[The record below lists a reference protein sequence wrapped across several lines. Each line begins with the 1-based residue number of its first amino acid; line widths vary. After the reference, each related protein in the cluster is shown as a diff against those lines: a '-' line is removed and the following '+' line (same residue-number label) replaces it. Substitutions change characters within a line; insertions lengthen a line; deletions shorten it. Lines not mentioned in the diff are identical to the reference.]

1 MKVFNTIESLN
12 LGLKGIKDIGFVP
25 TMGNLHQGHLKL
37 IQEAKKQNL
46 NVVISIYV
54 NALQFNDPD
63 DLKNYPRSL
72 HEDLVAIKSVCEDAI
87 VFCPDVKDVNA
98 NMKPLKYDLGTL
110 GSDLCG
116 SSRLGHFDGV
126 IKIINFFFD
135 LIKPEAI
142 FLGKKD
148 YQQLVLI
155 EQFANKFYP
164 KIEIYPVDIQRHQNN
179 LAWSSRNT
187 HINNKDGA
195 SFLYQTLY
203 EASLNIQRQNEI
215 DPMLEQCRSLL
226 NQNKWKLDY
235 VEIRGSK
242 TLDRLSAKSVDLIIL
257 GAAFYE
263 NIRLIDNIEFCIE

>member
-1 MKVFNTIESLN
+1 VKVFNTIESLN

-72 HEDLVAIKSVCEDAI
+72 HEDLVAIKSVCENAI
-87 VFCPDVKDVNA
+87 VFCPDVKDVHA
-98 NMKPLKYDLGTL
+98 NMKPLDYDLGPL

-116 SSRLGHFDGV
+116 ASRLGHFDGV

-135 LIKPEAI
+135 LIKPDAI

-155 EQFANKFYP
+155 EQFSHKLYP
-164 KIEIYPVDIQRHQNN
+164 KIRINPVDIQRDRNN
-179 LAWSSRNT
+179 LALSSRNT
-187 HINNKDGA
+187 HINDKDGA

-203 EASLNIQRQNEI
+203 EASQNIQKQNDIEAV
-215 DPMLEQCRSLL
+215 LEQCRSLL
-226 NQNKWKLDY
+226 SQNKWKLDY
-235 VEIRGSK
+235 VEIRESK
-242 TLDRLSAKSVDLIIL
+242 TLDRLSAKSRGLIIL
-257 GAAFYE
+257 AAAFYE

>member
-1 MKVFNTIESLN
+1 MEVFNTIESLK

-37 IQEAKKQNL
+37 IQEAQKQNL

-63 DLKNYPRSL
+63 DLKNYPRTL
-72 HEDLVAIKSVCEDAI
+72 HEDLVAIKSVCENAI
-87 VFCPDVKDVNA
+87 VFCPDVEDVNS
-98 NMKPLKYDLGTL
+98 NMKPFDYDLGPL

-116 SSRLGHFDGV
+116 ASRLGHFDGV

-135 LIKPEAI
+135 LIKPDAI

-155 EQFANKFYP
+155 EQFSHKLYP
-164 KIEIYPVDIQRHQNN
+164 KIRINPVDIQRDRNN
-179 LAWSSRNT
+179 LALSSRNT
-187 HINNKDGA
+187 HINDKDGA

-203 EASLNIQRQNEI
+203 EASQNIQRQNEI
-215 DPMLEQCRSLL
+215 EPMLEQCRSLL
-226 NQNKWKLDY
+226 DHNKWKLDY
-235 VEIRGSK
+235 VEIRESK
-242 TLDRLSAKSVDLIIL
+242 TLNRLSAKSVDLIIL

>member
-1 MKVFNTIESLN
+1 VKVFNTIESLN

-72 HEDLVAIKSVCEDAI
+72 DEDLVAIKSVCENAI
-87 VFCPDVKDVNA
+87 VFCPDVKDVHA
-98 NMKPLKYDLGTL
+98 NMKPLDYDLGPL

-116 SSRLGHFDGV
+116 ASRLGHFDGV

-135 LIKPEAI
+135 LIKPDAI

-155 EQFANKFYP
+155 EQFSHKLYP
-164 KIEIYPVDIQRHQNN
+164 KIRINPVDIQRDRNN
-179 LAWSSRNT
+179 LALSSRNT
-187 HINNKDGA
+187 HINDKDGA

-203 EASLNIQRQNEI
+203 EASQNIQKQNDIEAV
-215 DPMLEQCRSLL
+215 LEQCRSLL
-226 NQNKWKLDY
+226 SQNKWKLDY
-235 VEIRGSK
+235 VEIRESK
-242 TLDRLSAKSVDLIIL
+242 TLDRLSAKSRGLIIL
-257 GAAFYE
+257 AAAFYE

>member
-1 MKVFNTIESLN
+1 VEVFNTIHSLK
-12 LGLKGIKDIGFVP
+12 LRLKGIKDIGFVP

-37 IQEAKKQNL
+37 IQEAQKQNL

-63 DLKNYPRSL
+63 DLKNYPRTL
-72 HEDLVAIKSVCEDAI
+72 YEDLVAIKSVCEDAI
-87 VFCPDVKDVNA
+87 VFCPEAKDVNS
-98 NMKPLKYDLGTL
+98 NMKPLDYELGPL

-116 SSRLGHFDGV
+116 ASRLGHFDGV

-135 LIKPEAI
+135 LIKPDAI

-155 EQFANKFYP
+155 EQFANKLYP
-164 KIEIYPVDIQRHQNN
+164 KIKIYPVDIQRDQNN
-179 LAWSSRNT
+179 LALSSRNT
-187 HINNKDGA
+187 HIIDKDGA

-203 EASLNIQRQNEI
+203 EASQNIQKHNEI
-215 DPMLEQCRSLL
+215 EPILEQCRSLL

-235 VEIRGSK
+235 VEIRESK
-242 TLDRLSAKSVDLIIL
+242 TLDRMSAKSVDLIIL

>member
-1 MKVFNTIESLN
+1 VEIFNTIESLN

-46 NVVISIYV
+46 NVIISIYV

-87 VFCPDVKDVNA
+87 VFCPDAKDVNA
-98 NMKPLKYDLGTL
+98 NMKPLDYDLGPL

-116 SSRLGHFDGV
+116 ASRLGHFEGV

-135 LIKPEAI
+135 LIKPDAI

-155 EQFANKFYP
+155 EQFSHKFYP
-164 KIEIYPVDIQRHQNN
+164 KIGIYPVDIQRDRNN
-179 LAWSSRNT
+179 LALSSRNT

-203 EASLNIQRQNEI
+203 EASKKIRQQKKIE
-215 DPMLEQCRSLL
+215 PVLEQCRYLL

-235 VEIRGSK
+235 VEIRESK
-242 TLDRLSAKSVDLIIL
+242 TLDRLSAKSRGLIIL
-257 GAAFYE
+257 AAAFYE

>member
-1 MKVFNTIESLN
+1 MEIFNTIESLK
-12 LGLKGIKDIGFVP
+12 LDLKGIKNIGFVP

-37 IQEAKKQNL
+37 IQEAQKQNL
-46 NVVISIYV
+46 NVIISIYV
-54 NALQFNDPD
+54 NTLQFNDPD
-63 DLKNYPRSL
+63 DLKNYPRTL

-87 VFCPDVKDVNA
+87 VFCPDAKDINA
-98 NMKPLKYDLGTL
+98 NMKPLDYDLGPL

-164 KIEIYPVDIQRHQNN
+164 KIRIYPVDIQRDRNN
-179 LAWSSRNT
+179 LALSSRNT
-187 HINNKDGA
+187 HINDKNGA
-195 SFLYQTLY
+195 SFLYQKLY
-203 EASLNIQRQNEI
+203 EASQNIQKKNEI
-215 DPMLEQCRSLL
+215 EPILEQCRSLL

-235 VEIRGSK
+235 VEIRESK
-242 TLDRLSAKSVDLIIL
+242 TLNRLSAKSVDLIIL

>member
-1 MKVFNTIESLN
+1 MEIFNTIENLN

-37 IQEAKKQNL
+37 IQEAQKQNL
-46 NVVISIYV
+46 NVIISIYV
-54 NALQFNDPD
+54 NSLQFNDPD
-63 DLKNYPRSL
+63 DLKNYPRTL

-87 VFCPDVKDVNA
+87 VFCPDAKDVNA
-98 NMKPLKYDLGTL
+98 NMKPLDYDLGPL

-116 SSRLGHFDGV
+116 ASRLGHFDGV

-135 LIKPEAI
+135 LIKPDAT

-155 EQFANKFYP
+155 EQFANKLYP
-164 KIEIYPVDIQRHQNN
+164 KIKIYPVDTQRDRNN
-179 LAWSSRNT
+179 LALSSRNT
-187 HINNKDGA
+187 HINDKDGA

-203 EASLNIQRQNEI
+203 EASKKIRQQKKIE
-215 DPMLEQCRSLL
+215 PVLEQCRSLL

-235 VEIRGSK
+235 VEIRESK
-242 TLDRLSAKSVDLIIL
+242 TLDRLSAKSADLIIL
-257 GAAFYE
+257 AAAFYE

>member
-1 MKVFNTIESLN
+1 MEVFNTIESLKF
-12 LGLKGIKDIGFVP
+12 GLKGIKDIGFVP
-25 TMGNLHQGHLKL
+25 TMGNLHHGHLKL
-37 IQEAKKQNL
+37 IQEAQKQNL

-63 DLKNYPRSL
+63 DLKNYPRTL
-72 HEDLVAIKSVCEDAI
+72 HEDLVAIKSVCENAI
-87 VFCPDVKDVNA
+87 VFCPDVKDVNS
-98 NMKPLKYDLGTL
+98 NMKLLDYDLGPL

-116 SSRLGHFDGV
+116 ASRLGHFDGV

-135 LIKPEAI
+135 LIKPDVI

-164 KIEIYPVDIQRHQNN
+164 KIKIYPVDIQRDRNN
-179 LAWSSRNT
+179 LALSSRNT
-187 HINNKDGA
+187 HINDKDGA

-203 EASLNIQRQNEI
+203 EASKKIRQQKKIE
-215 DPMLEQCRSLL
+215 PVLEQCRSLL

-235 VEIRGSK
+235 VEIRESK
-242 TLDRLSAKSVDLIIL
+242 TLDRLTAKSVDLIIL

>member
-1 MKVFNTIESLN
+1 VEVFNTIHSLK

-37 IQEAKKQNL
+37 MQEAQKQNL

-54 NALQFNDPD
+54 NSLQFNDPD
-63 DLKNYPRSL
+63 DLKNYPRTL

-87 VFCPDVKDVNA
+87 VFCPEAKDVNS
-98 NMKPLKYDLGTL
+98 NMKPLDYKLGPL

-116 SSRLGHFDGV
+116 VSRLGHFDGM

-135 LIKPEAI
+135 LIKPDAI

-155 EQFANKFYP
+155 EQFANKLYP
-164 KIEIYPVDIQRHQNN
+164 KIEIYPVEIQRDQNN
-179 LAWSSRNT
+179 LALSSRNT
-187 HINNKDGA
+187 HINDKDGA

-203 EASLNIQRQNEI
+203 EASQNIQRQNDIE
-215 DPMLEQCRSLL
+215 PVLEQCRSLL
-226 NQNKWKLDY
+226 SQNKWKLDY
-235 VEIRGSK
+235 LEIRESK
-242 TLDRLSAKSVDLIIL
+242 TLDRLSAKSRGLIIL
-257 GAAFYE
+257 AAAFYE

>member
-1 MKVFNTIESLN
+1 VEVFNTIHSLK

-37 IQEAKKQNL
+37 IEGAQKQNL

-54 NALQFNDPD
+54 NALQFNNPD
-63 DLKNYPRSL
+63 DLKNYPRTL

-87 VFCPDVKDVNA
+87 VFCPEAKDVNSK
-98 NMKPLKYDLGTL
+98 MKPLDYDLGPL
-110 GSDLCG
+110 GLDLCG
-116 SSRLGHFDGV
+116 VSRLGHFDGV

-135 LIKPEAI
+135 LIKPDAI

-155 EQFANKFYP
+155 EQFTNKLYP
-164 KIEIYPVDIQRHQNN
+164 KIKIYPVDIQRDRNN
-179 LAWSSRNT
+179 LALSSRNT
-187 HINNKDGA
+187 HINDKDGA

-203 EASLNIQRQNEI
+203 EASEKIRQQKKIE
-215 DPMLEQCRSLL
+215 PVLEQCRSLL

-235 VEIRGSK
+235 VEIRESK
-242 TLDRLSAKSVDLIIL
+242 TLDRLSAKSADLIIL
-257 GAAFYE
+257 AAAFYE

>member
-1 MKVFNTIESLN
+1 MDVFNTIESLK
-12 LGLKGIKDIGFVP
+12 LRLEGIKDIGFVP

-37 IQEAKKQNL
+37 IQEAQKQNL

-63 DLKNYPRSL
+63 DLKNYPRTL

-87 VFCPDVKDVNA
+87 VFCPDMKDVNS
-98 NMKPLKYDLGTL
+98 NMKPLDYDLGPL

-116 SSRLGHFDGV
+116 ASRFGHFDGV

-135 LIKPEAI
+135 LIKPDAI

-155 EQFANKFYP
+155 EQFASEFYP
-164 KIEIYPVDIQRHQNN
+164 KIEIYPVNIQRDQNN
-179 LAWSSRNT
+179 LALSSRNT
-187 HINNKDGA
+187 RINDKDGA

-203 EASLNIQRQNEI
+203 EASKKIRKQKKIE
-215 DPMLEQCRSLL
+215 PVLEQCRSLL

-235 VEIRGSK
+235 VEIRESK
-242 TLDRLSAKSVDLIIL
+242 TLDRLSAKSADLIIL
-257 GAAFYE
+257 AAAFYE

>member
-1 MKVFNTIESLN
+1 VAVFKTIESLK

-37 IQEAKKQNL
+37 IEETKKQNL

-63 DLKNYPRSL
+63 DLKNYPRTL
-72 HEDLVAIKSVCEDAI
+72 HEDLAAIKSVCEDAI
-87 VFCPDVKDVNA
+87 VFCPDPKDVKS
-98 NMKPLKYDLGTL
+98 NMKPLDYDLGPL
-110 GSDLCG
+110 RSDLCG
-116 SSRLGHFDGV
+116 ASRLGHFDGV

-135 LIKPEAI
+135 LIKPDAV

-155 EQFANKFYP
+155 EQFASKFYP
-164 KIEIYPVDIQRHQNN
+164 KIKIYPVEIQRDRNN
-179 LAWSSRNT
+179 LALSSRNT
-187 HINNKDGA
+187 HINDKDGA

-203 EASLNIQRQNEI
+203 EASQKIQKQNEI
-215 DPMLEQCRSLL
+215 ESMLEQCRSLL

-235 VEIRGSK
+235 VEIRESK

>member
-1 MKVFNTIESLN
+1 VKVFNTIESLN

-72 HEDLVAIKSVCEDAI
+72 HEDLVAIKSVCENAI

-98 NMKPLKYDLGTL
+98 NMKPLDYDLGPL

-116 SSRLGHFDGV
+116 ASRLGHFNGV

-135 LIKPEAI
+135 LIKPDAI

-155 EQFANKFYP
+155 EQFSHKFYP
-164 KIEIYPVDIQRHQNN
+164 KIRIYPVDIQRDRNN
-179 LAWSSRNT
+179 LALSSRNT
-187 HINNKDGA
+187 HINDKDGA

-203 EASLNIQRQNEI
+203 EASQNIQKQNDIEAV
-215 DPMLEQCRSLL
+215 LEQCRSLL
-226 NQNKWKLDY
+226 SQNKWKLDY
-235 VEIRGSK
+235 VEIRESK
-242 TLDRLSAKSVDLIIL
+242 TLDRLSAKSRGLIIL
-257 GAAFYE
+257 AAAFYE

>member
-1 MKVFNTIESLN
+1 VEVFNTIHSLK

-37 IQEAKKQNL
+37 IQEAQKQNL

-63 DLKNYPRSL
+63 DLKNYPRTL
-72 HEDLVAIKSVCEDAI
+72 HEDLVAIKTVCEDVI
-87 VFCPDVKDVNA
+87 VFCPDVKDVNS
-98 NMKPLKYDLGTL
+98 NMKPLDYDLGPL
-110 GSDLCG
+110 GTDLCG
-116 SSRLGHFDGV
+116 VSRLGHFDGV

-135 LIKPEAI
+135 LIKPDAI

-164 KIEIYPVDIQRHQNN
+164 KIEIYPVEIQRDQNN
-179 LAWSSRNT
+179 LALSSRNT
-187 HINNKDGA
+187 HINDKDGA

-203 EASLNIQRQNEI
+203 EASQNIQKQNEI
-215 DPMLEQCRSLL
+215 EPMLEQCRSLL

-235 VEIRGSK
+235 VEIRESK

>member
-1 MKVFNTIESLN
+1 VEIFKTIESLK
-12 LGLKGIKDIGFVP
+12 LGLKNIKDIGFVP

-37 IQEAKKQNL
+37 IQEAQKQNL
-46 NVVISIYV
+46 NVIISIYV

-63 DLKNYPRSL
+63 DLKNYPRTL

-87 VFCPDVKDVNA
+87 VFCPDAKDINL
-98 NMKPLKYDLGTL
+98 NMKPLDYNLGPL
-110 GSDLCG
+110 GSELCG
-116 SSRLGHFDGV
+116 ASRLEHFDGV

-135 LIKPEAI
+135 LIKPDAV

-164 KIEIYPVDIQRHQNN
+164 KIKIYPVEIQRDQNN
-179 LAWSSRNT
+179 LALSSRNT
-187 HINNKDGA
+187 HINDKVSA

-203 EASLNIQRQNEI
+203 KASLNIQKQNEI
-215 DPMLEQCRSLL
+215 EPILKQCRSLL

-235 VEIRGSK
+235 VEIRESK
-242 TLDRLSAKSVDLIIL
+242 TLDRLSAKSINLIIL

>member
-1 MKVFNTIESLN
+1 VDVFNTIESLK
-12 LGLKGIKDIGFVP
+12 LRLEDIKDIGFVP

-37 IQEAKKQNL
+37 IQEAQKQNL
-46 NVVISIYV
+46 KVIISIYV

-63 DLKNYPRSL
+63 DLKNYPRTL

-87 VFCPDVKDVNA
+87 VFCPDAKDVNS
-98 NMKPLKYDLGTL
+98 NMKPLDYDLGPL

-116 SSRLGHFDGV
+116 ASRLGHFNGV
-126 IKIINFFFD
+126 IQIINFFFD
-135 LIKPEAI
+135 LIKPKAL

-164 KIEIYPVDIQRHQNN
+164 KIEIYPVDIQRDQNN
-179 LAWSSRNT
+179 LALSSRNI
-187 HINNKDGA
+187 HINDKNGA

-203 EASLNIQRQNEI
+203 EASQNIQRQNEI
-215 DPMLEQCRSLL
+215 ELMLEQCRSLL

-235 VEIRGSK
+235 VEIRESK
-242 TLDRLSAKSVDLIIL
+242 TLDKLSAKSVDLIIL

-263 NIRLIDNIEFCIE
+263 NTRLIDNIEFCIE

>member
-1 MKVFNTIESLN
+1 VEIFNTIESLN

-72 HEDLVAIKSVCEDAI
+72 HEDLVAIKSVCENAI
-87 VFCPDVKDVNA
+87 VFCPDVKDVHA
-98 NMKPLKYDLGTL
+98 NMKPLDYDLGPL

-116 SSRLGHFDGV
+116 ASRLGHFDGV

-135 LIKPEAI
+135 LIKPDAI

-155 EQFANKFYP
+155 EQFSHKLYP
-164 KIEIYPVDIQRHQNN
+164 KIRINPVDIQRDRNN
-179 LAWSSRNT
+179 LALSSRNT
-187 HINNKDGA
+187 HINDKDGA

-203 EASLNIQRQNEI
+203 EASQNIQKQNDIEAV
-215 DPMLEQCRSLL
+215 LEQCRSLL
-226 NQNKWKLDY
+226 SQNKWKLDY
-235 VEIRGSK
+235 VEIRESK
-242 TLDRLSAKSVDLIIL
+242 TLDRLSAKSRGLIIL
-257 GAAFYE
+257 AAAFYE

>member
-1 MKVFNTIESLN
+1 MEIFKTIESLK
-12 LGLKGIKDIGFVP
+12 LGLKNIKDIGFVP

-37 IQEAKKQNL
+37 IQEAQKQNL
-46 NVVISIYV
+46 NVIISIYV

-63 DLKNYPRSL
+63 DLKSYPRTL
-72 HEDLVAIKSVCEDAI
+72 HKDLVAIKSVCEDGI
-87 VFCPDVKDVNA
+87 VFCPDAKDINST
-98 NMKPLKYDLGTL
+98 MKPLDYNLGPL

-116 SSRLGHFDGV
+116 ASRLGHFEGV

-135 LIKPEAI
+135 LIKPDAV

-155 EQFANKFYP
+155 EQFANKLYP
-164 KIEIYPVDIQRHQNN
+164 KIKIYPVEIQRDQNN
-179 LAWSSRNT
+179 LALSSRNT
-187 HINNKDGA
+187 HINDKVGA

-203 EASLNIQRQNEI
+203 KASLNIQKQNEI
-215 DPMLEQCRSLL
+215 EPILKQCRSLL

-235 VEIRGSK
+235 VEIRESK
-242 TLDRLSAKSVDLIIL
+242 TLDRLSAKSINLIIL

-263 NIRLIDNIEFCIE
+263 NIGLIDNIEFCIE

>member
-1 MKVFNTIESLN
+1 VKVFNTIESLN

-72 HEDLVAIKSVCEDAI
+72 HEDLVAITSVCENAI
-87 VFCPDVKDVNA
+87 VFCPDVKDVHA
-98 NMKPLKYDLGTL
+98 NMKPLDYDLGPL

-116 SSRLGHFDGV
+116 ASRLGHFDGV

-135 LIKPEAI
+135 LIKPDAI

-155 EQFANKFYP
+155 EQFSHKLYP
-164 KIEIYPVDIQRHQNN
+164 KIRINPVDIQRDRNN
-179 LAWSSRNT
+179 LALSSRNT
-187 HINNKDGA
+187 HINDKDGA

-203 EASLNIQRQNEI
+203 EASQNIQKQNDIEAV
-215 DPMLEQCRSLL
+215 LEQCRSLL
-226 NQNKWKLDY
+226 SQNKWKLDY
-235 VEIRGSK
+235 VEIRESK
-242 TLDRLSAKSVDLIIL
+242 TLDRLSAKSRGLIIL
-257 GAAFYE
+257 AAAFYE

>member
-1 MKVFNTIESLN
+1 VKVFNTIESLN

-72 HEDLVAIKSVCEDAI
+72 HEDLVAIKSVCENAI
-87 VFCPDVKDVNA
+87 VFCPDIKDVHA
-98 NMKPLKYDLGTL
+98 NMKPLDYDLGPL

-116 SSRLGHFDGV
+116 ASRLGHFDGV

-135 LIKPEAI
+135 LIKPDAI

-155 EQFANKFYP
+155 EQFSHKLYP
-164 KIEIYPVDIQRHQNN
+164 KIRINPVDIQRDRNN
-179 LAWSSRNT
+179 LALSSRNT
-187 HINNKDGA
+187 HINDKDGA

-203 EASLNIQRQNEI
+203 EASQNIQKQNDIEAV
-215 DPMLEQCRSLL
+215 LEQCRSLL
-226 NQNKWKLDY
+226 SQNKWKLDY
-235 VEIRGSK
+235 VEIRESK
-242 TLDRLSAKSVDLIIL
+242 TLDRLSAKSRGLIIL
-257 GAAFYE
+257 AAAFYE

>member
-1 MKVFNTIESLN
+1 VEIFNTIENLN

-37 IQEAKKQNL
+37 IQEAQKQNL
-46 NVVISIYV
+46 NVIISIYV
-54 NALQFNDPD
+54 NSLQFNDPD
-63 DLKNYPRSL
+63 DLKNYPRTL

-87 VFCPDVKDVNA
+87 VFCPDAKDVNA
-98 NMKPLKYDLGTL
+98 NMKPLDYDLGPL

-116 SSRLGHFDGV
+116 ASRLGHFDGV

-135 LIKPEAI
+135 LIKPDAT

-155 EQFANKFYP
+155 EQFANKLYP
-164 KIEIYPVDIQRHQNN
+164 KIKIYPVDIQRDRNN
-179 LAWSSRNT
+179 LALSSRNT
-187 HINNKDGA
+187 HINDKDGA

-203 EASLNIQRQNEI
+203 EASKKIRQQKKIE
-215 DPMLEQCRSLL
+215 PVLEQCRSLL

>member
-1 MKVFNTIESLN
+1 MEIFNTIESLN

-37 IQEAKKQNL
+37 IQEAQKQNH
-46 NVVISIYV
+46 NVIISIYV
-54 NALQFNDPD
+54 NSLQFNDPD
-63 DLKNYPRSL
+63 DLKNYPRTL

-87 VFCPDVKDVNA
+87 VFCPDAKDVNA
-98 NMKPLKYDLGTL
+98 NMKPLDYDLGPL

-116 SSRLGHFDGV
+116 ASRLGHFDGV

-135 LIKPEAI
+135 LIKPDAV

-148 YQQLVLI
+148 YQQLILI
-155 EQFANKFYP
+155 EQFASKFYP
-164 KIEIYPVDIQRHQNN
+164 KIKIYPVEIQRDRNN
-179 LAWSSRNT
+179 LALSSRNT
-187 HINNKDGA
+187 HINDKDGA

-203 EASLNIQRQNEI
+203 EASKKIRQQKKIE
-215 DPMLEQCRSLL
+215 PVLEQCRSLL

-235 VEIRGSK
+235 VEIRESK
-242 TLDRLSAKSVDLIIL
+242 TLDRLSAKSADLIIL
-257 GAAFYE
+257 AAAFYE

>member
-1 MKVFNTIESLN
+1 MEIFNTIHSLK

-25 TMGNLHQGHLKL
+25 TMGNLHEGHLKL
-37 IQEAKKQNL
+37 IQEAQKQNL

-63 DLKNYPRSL
+63 DLKNYPRTL
-72 HEDLVAIKSVCEDAI
+72 HEDLVAIKSVCENAI
-87 VFCPDVKDVNA
+87 VFCPDVKDVNS
-98 NMKPLKYDLGTL
+98 NMKPLDYDLGPL

-116 SSRLGHFDGV
+116 ASRLGHFDGV

-135 LIKPEAI
+135 LIKPDAI

-164 KIEIYPVDIQRHQNN
+164 KIKIYPVDIQRDQNN
-179 LAWSSRNT
+179 LALSSRNT
-187 HINNKDGA
+187 HINDKDGA

-203 EASLNIQRQNEI
+203 EASQNIQRQNEI

-235 VEIRGSK
+235 VEIRESK

>member
-1 MKVFNTIESLN
+1 VKVFNTIESLN

-72 HEDLVAIKSVCEDAI
+72 HEDLVAIKSICENAI
-87 VFCPDVKDVNA
+87 VFCPDVKDVHA
-98 NMKPLKYDLGTL
+98 NMKPLDYDLGPL

-116 SSRLGHFDGV
+116 ASRLGHFDGV

-135 LIKPEAI
+135 LIKPDAI

-155 EQFANKFYP
+155 EQFSHKLYP
-164 KIEIYPVDIQRHQNN
+164 KIRINPVDIQRDRNN
-179 LAWSSRNT
+179 LALSSRNT
-187 HINNKDGA
+187 HINDKDGA

-203 EASLNIQRQNEI
+203 EASQNIQKQNDIEAV
-215 DPMLEQCRSLL
+215 LEQCRSLL
-226 NQNKWKLDY
+226 SQNKWKLDY
-235 VEIRGSK
+235 VEIRESK
-242 TLDRLSAKSVDLIIL
+242 TLDRLSAKSRGLIIVA
-257 GAAFYE
+257 AAFYE

>member
-1 MKVFNTIESLN
+1 VEVFNTIHSLK
-12 LGLKGIKDIGFVP
+12 LRLKGIKDIGFVP

-37 IQEAKKQNL
+37 IQEAQKQDL

-63 DLKNYPRSL
+63 DLKNYPRTL
-72 HEDLVAIKSVCEDAI
+72 HEDLVVIKSVCEDAI
-87 VFCPDVKDVNA
+87 VFCPEAKDVNS
-98 NMKPLKYDLGTL
+98 NMIPLDYDLGPL

-116 SSRLGHFDGV
+116 VSRLGHFDGV
-126 IKIINFFFD
+126 IKIINFFFN
-135 LIKPEAI
+135 LIKPDAI

-164 KIEIYPVDIQRHQNN
+164 KIKIYPVDIQRDQNN
-179 LAWSSRNT
+179 LALSSRNT
-187 HINNKDGA
+187 RINDKDGA
-195 SFLYQTLY
+195 GFLYQTLY
-203 EASLNIQRQNEI
+203 EASKKIRQQKKIEFV
-215 DPMLEQCRSLL
+215 LEQCRLLL

-235 VEIRGSK
+235 VEIRESK